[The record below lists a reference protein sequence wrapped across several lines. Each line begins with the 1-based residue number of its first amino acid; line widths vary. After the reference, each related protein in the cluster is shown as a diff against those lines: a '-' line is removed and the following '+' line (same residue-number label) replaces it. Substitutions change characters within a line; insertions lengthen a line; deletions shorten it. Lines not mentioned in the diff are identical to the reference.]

1 MHFYV
6 DETGHTGP
14 NLFDPTQPVLSYG
27 VLSSPDDLDKV
38 AEAGLAALRKK
49 LKVQRLHAAE
59 LGIYRLGD
67 VVDTLLILQKKHRM
81 RFDVWQVVK
90 RDHAIISFF
99 DQVFDQ
105 GMNPVVPWTAY
116 WTPLRYPL
124 LLNLANLFDDELA
137 EKAWRARLEP
147 HDERSSTLFSEVCG
161 VLLQRV
167 DALGDARS
175 VEIITD
181 ALSWAMVNFDELSY
195 NCKTGK
201 QKLQIMPNMI
211 GFQSVLHGICSRL
224 GAPNRKANIIVD
236 QQSQFNTTQREL
248 SVFYR
253 QIREQ
258 PWELGP
264 GLPVMNMKNMP
275 EKPLVFQSGTQ
286 SAGLELVD
294 IYLWT
299 FKRFMEEKE
308 LTKPLTRLVYT
319 NLKTARTDSVSL
331 NSIGI
336 RLKEFFGN
344 LPEPTAE
351 MIQKASEYRDQEEA
365 RRLKHRVPAPSLL

>member
-14 NLFDPTQPVLSYG
+14 NLFDPNQQVLSYG

-38 AEAGLAALRKK
+38 AEAKLAVLRKR
-49 LKVQRLHAAE
+49 LGVQRLHAAE
-59 LGIYRLGD
+59 LGKHRLD
-67 VVDTLLILQKKHRM
+67 EVVDTLLILQKKHRI
-81 RFDVWQVVK
+81 RFDIWQVVK

-105 GMNPVVPWTAY
+105 GMNRVVPWTAY

-147 HDERSSTLFSEVCG
+147 HNERSSALFSEVCG
-161 VLLQRV
+161 VLLKRV
-167 DALGDARS
+167 DTLGDART

-181 ALSWAMVNFDELSY
+181 ALSWAMVNFDDLSY
-195 NCKTGK
+195 NCKTNK
-201 QKLQIMPNMI
+201 DKLQIMPNMI
-211 GFQSVLHGICSRL
+211 GFQSVLHGICYRL

-236 QQSQFNTTQREL
+236 QQSQFNSTQREL

-258 PWELGP
+258 PWVLGP
-264 GLPVMNMKNMP
+264 GLPVMDMKNMP

-294 IYLWT
+294 IYLWI

-331 NSIGI
+331 KSIGI
-336 RLKEFFGN
+336 RFKEFLKN
-344 LPEPTAE
+344 C
-351 MIQKASEYRDQEEA
+351 QS
-365 RRLKHRVPAPSLL
+365 RRRK

>member
-14 NLFDPTQPVLSYG
+14 NLFDRTQPVLSYG

-38 AEAGLAALRKK
+38 AETELASLRKK
-49 LKVQRLHAAE
+49 LGVQRLHAAE
-59 LGIYRLGD
+59 LGMYRLDD
-67 VVDTLLILQKKHRM
+67 VVDTLLVLQKKHRI
-81 RFDVWQVVK
+81 RFDIWQVVK

-105 GMNPVVPWTAY
+105 GLNPVVPWTAY

-124 LLNLANLFDDELA
+124 LLNLAILFDEELA
-137 EKAWRARLEP
+137 EKAWRARLEA
-147 HDERSSTLFSEVCG
+147 HDERSSCLFNEVCG
-161 VLLQRV
+161 ELLQRV
-167 DALGDARS
+167 HILSDVRS
-175 VEIITD
+175 VELITD
-181 ALSWAMVNFDELSY
+181 ALSWAMVNFDELGY
-195 NCKTGK
+195 NCKTNK
-201 QKLQIMPNMI
+201 EKLQIMPNMI
-211 GFQSVLHGICSRL
+211 GFQSVLHGICARL

-248 SVFYR
+248 NEFYY

-264 GLPVMNMKNMP
+264 GLPVMDMKNMP
-275 EKPLVFQSGTQ
+275 AKPLVFQSGTK

-294 IYLWT
+294 IYLWI
-299 FKRFMEEKE
+299 FKRYMEQKE
-308 LTKPLTRLVYT
+308 LTRPLTRLLYT
-319 NLKTARTDSVSL
+319 NLNTARTDSVSL
-331 NSIGI
+331 QSVAK
-336 RLKEFFGN
+336 RFKKFFET

-351 MIQKASEYRDQEEA
+351 MMQKGCEYREQEEA
-365 RRLKHRVPAPSLL
+365 RRLQHRIPGLSGS